1 MAPES
6 LAYRNYSKK
15 SDVWTF
21 GIVVYEIVAQR
32 EPHKDQ
38 DLFEVGS
45 RIRDEGLTP
54 TIPSTVSQKER
65 HVVWSIARSVFSCEW
80 KGIPASF

>member
-1 MAPES
+1 
-6 LAYRNYSKK
+6 
-15 SDVWTF
+15 
-21 GIVVYEIVAQR
+21 VYEIVAQR

-54 TIPSTVSQKER
+54 TIPTDCPPKLRELMQM
-65 HVVWSIARSVFSCEW
+65 CW
-80 KGIPASF
+80 KMQPEQRPNFEAICALLEQ